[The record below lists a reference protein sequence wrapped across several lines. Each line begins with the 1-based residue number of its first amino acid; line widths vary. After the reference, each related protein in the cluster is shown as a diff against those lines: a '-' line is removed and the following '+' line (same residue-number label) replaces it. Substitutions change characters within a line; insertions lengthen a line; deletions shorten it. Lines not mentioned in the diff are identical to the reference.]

1 MNIINHSKNVR
12 KVKIKLIHLR
22 PSQLTFLRSLDFI
35 IICLQANERYSYKLI
50 IITVCRS
57 FPSEALYTLEAQPFH
72 YQVKQATQDE
82 NLGWMLLLKEILALC
97 SQLSPFKTP
106 VESRLDRCK
115 NRSKNSA
122 SISRITAPC
131 PSRQLPQ
138 VLLSHKEILYG
149 GEFLLTAVVLPV
161 VRTTLK
167 LTSLSRTDM
176 YTFVK
181 KK

>member
-97 SQLSPFKTP
+97 SQLSPFKTQWKAGQIDARTGVRIQP
-106 VESRLDRCK
+106 VSLGLQHHAHQDSCHRFCFHIRKSFMEESSSSLLWYC
-115 NRSKNSA
+115 
-122 SISRITAPC
+122 
-131 PSRQLPQ
+131 QL
-138 VLLSHKEILYG
+138 
-149 GEFLLTAVVLPV
+149 
-161 VRTTLK
+161 
-167 LTSLSRTDM
+167 
-176 YTFVK
+176 
-181 KK
+181 